1 MVNSK
6 EKNINNGWPDEIKGL
21 AERLSAELPGLK
33 VQLRAAPPF
42 REGSFSVAD
51 IEGARQ
57 ASVLW
62 LMYPGV
68 GDGMEGVLILRAKY
82 DGVHSKQVGLPGG
95 ERDAVDVDDLGA
107 ALRECEEEIGVRVG
121 REDVLG
127 ALSPLYIPPS
137 KFLVR
142 PYVAWV
148 PEKPEFTLDEN
159 EVESLLFLSV
169 EDLCSEEFWSTYK
182 VQNILVPGFELDGNV
197 VWGATA
203 MMLYEL
209 KVCCNGTFN
218 NTFAK

>member
-1 MVNSK
+1 MVKS
-6 EKNINNGWPDEIKGL
+6 EVKNIIQGL

-33 VQLRAAPPF
+33 EQLKAAPPF

-51 IEGARQ
+51 IEVARL

-62 LMYPGV
+62 LMYPG
-68 GDGMEGVLILRAKY
+68 GKNGWEGVLILRAQY

-121 REDVLG
+121 RGNVLG

-137 KFLVR
+137 KFFVR
-142 PYVAWV
+142 PFVAWL

-159 EVESLLFLSV
+159 EVEGLLFLSV
-169 EDLCSEEFWSTYK
+169 DDLCSDGFWSTYK
-182 VQNILVPGFELDGNV
+182 VKNIMVPGFELEGNV

-209 KVCCNGTFN
+209 KVCCNGIFN

>member
-1 MVNSK
+1 VNSRG
-6 EKNINNGWPDEIKGL
+6 KNIKSKWPDEIKRL

-33 VQLRAAPPF
+33 AQLMAAPPF

-68 GDGMEGVLILRAKY
+68 GDGVEGVLILRAKY
-82 DGVHSKQVGLPGG
+82 DGVHSMQVGLPGG

-107 ALRECEEEIGVRVG
+107 ALRECEEEIGVTVG
-121 REDVLG
+121 RGDVVG

-137 KFLVR
+137 NFLVR
-142 PYVAWV
+142 PYVAWLR
-148 PEKPEFTLDEN
+148 EKPEFTLDES
-159 EVESLLFLSV
+159 EVEGLLFLSV

-182 VQNILVPGFELDGNV
+182 VKNIRVPGFVLDGNV

-203 MMLYEL
+203 MMIYEL
-209 KVCCNGTFN
+209 KVCCNGIFN

>member
-82 DGVHSKQVGLPGG
+82 DGVHSKQVGFPGG

-159 EVESLLFLSV
+159 EVEGLLFLSV

>member
-1 MVNSK
+1 MNS
-6 EKNINNGWPDEIKGL
+6 EGKNTNDGRPVEINGL

-33 VQLRAAPPF
+33 AQLMAAPPF

-62 LMYPGV
+62 LMYPG
-68 GDGMEGVLILRAKY
+68 GEDGWEGVLILRAKY

-121 REDVLG
+121 RENVLG

-142 PYVAWV
+142 PYVAWL
-148 PEKPEFTLDEN
+148 PIKPEFTLDDN
-159 EVESLLFLSV
+159 EVDGLLFLSI
-169 EDLCSEEFWSTYK
+169 EDLCREGFWSTYK
-182 VQNILVPGFELDGNV
+182 VKNISVPGLELDGNV

-209 KVCCNGTFN
+209 KVCCNGIFN
-218 NTFAK
+218 NTFAE